1 MIAQLMNYK
10 MCEYLSYGRQATL
23 INKVCKVVKW
33 LSGPYHLGEDLLGPQ
48 GYICLKR
55 VIRFRHLKAVPML
68 KVDRFRGKK
77 SKDNSR
83 KKYVKSFTFFYFSDA
98 WPGVYASMSPQD

>member
-1 MIAQLMNYK
+1 MIAQLMNHK
-10 MCEYLSYGRQATL
+10 LSEYLSYGRQATL

-55 VIRFRHLKAVPML
+55 VTLCRHVKAVPML
-68 KVDRFRGKK
+68 KVDRFREKK
-77 SKDNSR
+77 EKE
-83 KKYVKSFTFFYFSDA
+83 KKIK
-98 WPGVYASMSPQD
+98 G

>member
-48 GYICLKR
+48 GYICLK
-55 VIRFRHLKAVPML
+55 
-68 KVDRFRGKK
+68 
-77 SKDNSR
+77 
-83 KKYVKSFTFFYFSDA
+83 
-98 WPGVYASMSPQD
+98 